1 MKKVQ
6 KSKMPTGKQALAVG
20 AGFAAVAAAAAG
32 VYMLTGKNAKNR
44 KKVAKWAGNI
54 EKDVVKELGKVGKAS
69 KKTYDQVVDTVVKN
83 YKNIKTISAPEL
95 AAVAADLKTSWKA
108 IEAEMNNAKK
118 TVQRVVPKTAKS
130 VVKAAKKVQKAV
142 TAKPAKKVAKKV
154 VKKVAAKKAAPKRR
168 R

>member
-1 MKKVQ
+1 M
-6 KSKMPTGKQALAVG
+6 
-20 AGFAAVAAAAAG
+20 
-32 VYMLTGKNAKNR
+32 
-44 KKVAKWAGNI
+44 
-54 EKDVVKELGKVGKAS
+54 GKAS